1 MKLLKTLQKSVKAHH
16 LLLLGVVVAGI
27 ALYVYSSRK
36 SSFHSGMTNMDMP
49 EDMPMEMG
57 MPEDMADSQVLVNEM
72 KMAEVGEMPSSSQ
85 YKMPAASATN
95 GVKPSAP
102 LGHNETHAA
111 ITGIQGRSAGLS
123 NCAKQAK
130 QDPASL
136 LPKDENSEWARLNPS
151 GNGTLDNVNL
161 LKSGYHIGI
170 DTIGNTLRNANLQ
183 VRSEPAN
190 PQVNVGPW
198 NNTTIAPD
206 LMRVPLEIGCGPQ

>member
-1 MKLLKTLQKSVKAHH
+1 MMKFLKNLQKSIKAHH
-16 LLLLGVVVAGI
+16 LLFLGLVVAVI
-27 ALYVYSSRK
+27 AVALYSSHK
-36 SSFHSGMTNMDMP
+36 SNVMDLMSTNNK
-49 EDMPMEMG
+49 ESEAKQVQNAVQ
-57 MPEDMADSQVLVNEM
+57 ADS
-72 KMAEVGEMPSSSQ
+72 
-85 YKMPAASATN
+85 
-95 GVKPSAP
+95 GVQPSAP
-102 LGHNETHAA
+102 LGDNEEYAKVH
-111 ITGIQGRSAGLS
+111 GLQSRDAGMS
-123 NCAKQAK
+123 NCSKQSM

-161 LKSGYHIGI
+161 LKAGYNIGI
-170 DTIGNTLRNANLQ
+170 DTVGNTLRNANLQ

>member
-1 MKLLKTLQKSVKAHH
+1 MKNLQKSVKAHH
-16 LLLLGVVVAGI
+16 LLLLGIVAVAI
-27 ALYVYSSRK
+27 ALSIYSSKK
-36 SSFHSGMTNMDMP
+36 STIMDM
-49 EDMPMEMG
+49 MT
-57 MPEDMADSQVLVNEM
+57 
-72 KMAEVGEMPSSSQ
+72 
-85 YKMPAASATN
+85 TN
-95 GVKPSAP
+95 SKEKEANAVHQAVQEETNVRPSAP
-102 LGHNETHAA
+102 LGENEEYARV
-111 ITGIQGRSAGLS
+111 QGLQSRDAGMK
-123 NCAKQAK
+123 NCSKQAM

>member
-1 MKLLKTLQKSVKAHH
+1 MKFLKNILKSIQNHYLLILGVIVAVIGISLYSNQKSTKTDSMSTQNKEKEASEVHH
-16 LLLLGVVVAGI
+16 AVQ
-27 ALYVYSSRK
+27 S
-36 SSFHSGMTNMDMP
+36 
-49 EDMPMEMG
+49 
-57 MPEDMADSQVLVNEM
+57 DSN
-72 KMAEVGEMPSSSQ
+72 
-85 YKMPAASATN
+85 
-95 GVKPSAP
+95 VKPSAP
-102 LGHNETHAA
+102 LGDNEEYARVH
-111 ITGIQGRSAGLS
+111 GLKSRDAGLS
-123 NCAKQAK
+123 NCSKQSM

-151 GNGTLDNVNL
+151 GNGSLENVNL

-190 PQVNVGPW
+190 PQLNVGPW

>member
-1 MKLLKTLQKSVKAHH
+1 MMKLLKNLQKSIKAHH
-16 LLLLGVVVAGI
+16 LMFLGLVVAVVAIG
-27 ALYVYSSRK
+27 VYSSQK
-36 SSFHSGMTNMDMP
+36 SKIMDMMTNTNPVETEAEAKKVQDAVQ
-49 EDMPMEMG
+49 
-57 MPEDMADSQVLVNEM
+57 ADND
-72 KMAEVGEMPSSSQ
+72 
-85 YKMPAASATN
+85 
-95 GVKPSAP
+95 VKPSAP
-102 LGHNETHAA
+102 LGENEEFAKVH
-111 ITGIQGRSAGLS
+111 GLKSRDSGLS
-123 NCAKQAK
+123 NCTKQAM

-161 LKSGYHIGI
+161 LKAGYHIGI

-190 PQVNVGPW
+190 PQLNVGPW